1 MEMMDSREELSEA
14 ARKKDTRAI
23 KRLEAA
29 MAGRRDAALAA
40 LAAGFDAAEGDVEK
54 LKLLL
59 PKLGELR
66 YMRRFLDEVSA
77 LEEELVPADG
87 TA

>member
-1 MEMMDSREELSEA
+1 M
-14 ARKKDTRAI
+14 T
-23 KRLEAA
+23 
-29 MAGRRDAALAA
+29 
-40 LAAGFDAAEGDVEK
+40 AGFDAAAGDVET
-54 LKLLL
+54 LKWLL